1 MNMQSLMVKSFLLIL
16 SGFALGMAIS
26 PAPEASAGTISGTIR
41 DAETGDVLANVT
53 VQIPALG
60 IGDISDEGGMFRIE
74 QVPAG
79 ACSVQASMVGYLP
92 FREEIMVEEAG
103 EAVLDADLFPEPI
116 EMEPIEVRALKP
128 IRERVLDVVRAAE
141 AYYLRFGSP
150 KEISGE
156 QAGVLASTAKAVAGG
171 LYEEARGYAEA
182 IGYTVN
188 LYSDPDTEREY
199 VVMEEE
205 GEPVHGW
212 GTFIYT
218 PGYRFVN
225 VIIHKIALD
234 FSGSNT
240 LEIASSTFEE
250 LGARAFLICTGRTT
264 RSVGSGRR
272 TPFKC
277 VLDAWTDEG
286 TLLVQVAGPE
296 AARGSGRRSDV
307 TNVRIVDNGQG
318 ETPGYGYVYPEI
330 VREVQYAFRDMGF
343 GMRGRG
349 SKSRRVSIGRGHAGS
364 YERRKG
370 EDEISY
376 ASSIKKSI
384 YDVEVSAFGVIASG
398 RALNRSGEGV
408 LDARLVK
415 DALVKF
421 LIKKVLDGLTP
432 EERSEAYSL
441 FARSRP
447 SKLDIYQ
454 IGNYIRQLEDPYLY
468 ARQRIIEDLVY
479 AGPIAIQPLVDAL
492 VNFDNQHIRE
502 GVAEVLAGM
511 GGAAVDPLIGLLEAS
526 DPYVRERSAWAL
538 RQIGDARAGLPLIDL
553 LEDPDAK
560 VRQEAI
566 MGVGELRVSQ
576 AVPSLIELI
585 GLGGLEIRRDAI
597 SSLGAIRD
605 RRAISALEALLTDRD
620 SLIRKLAVQAMGE
633 IVSENPED
641 IEPLL
646 RALRSGDAIVRME
659 AASALQALRSQ
670 EAVGTLL
677 ELLNDTSKGVRTAAV
692 RALGAMGDVRAE
704 SALAEKLED
713 PDWQVRQRAAL
724 SLGEL
729 RATGAVVSVTE
740 RLTDKDP
747 YVRMSAARALGE
759 IGDTRAVVPLID
771 ALEDLDQNV
780 RVEAIFSL
788 EKLHDRRGTEPLVSL
803 LTDSDPKIRNGAADA
818 LRKILEENPQDVD
831 VMDRL
836 LASAD
841 SELRREA
848 LEALHSLS
856 RPGTSDPLLAMLED
870 KDAQV
875 REKVSEILGRTG
887 SKDAVS
893 PLIERLYDKNM
904 DVRVEIIR
912 SLAKLKDVEAVSSLL
927 DIQDRTVRY
936 YGQMTS
942 EEKLLQ
948 RESTR
953 ALKKIL
959 AANPEDT
966 ETLARAMRARDPEVR
981 RDVVVLLGRQY
992 DPAATQGLID
1002 ALDDLDPYVRRR
1014 AALALGRRQ
1023 ALGSAS
1029 GLMACLK
1036 DRESSVRSAS
1046 AWALGEL
1053 RWAES
1058 LAVLTESLSDEDWHV
1073 RKEAVTSLGKLGN
1086 PSAAAS
1092 LERMMEGERRE
1103 VRIAAEWAL
1112 DALNPSPEEP

>member
-1 MNMQSLMVKSFLLIL
+1 MKIHAFITKSFLRVLPGL
-16 SGFALGMAIS
+16 VLAIAVS
-26 PAPEASAGTISGTIR
+26 STLEASTGTISGTIR

-53 VQIPALG
+53 VQIPDLG
-60 IGDISDEGGMFRIE
+60 IGDISDEEGTFRIE
-74 QVPAG
+74 RVPAG

-92 FREEIMVEEAG
+92 FREEITVG
-103 EAVLDADLFPEPI
+103 EDGEVVLEVDLFPEPI
-116 EMEPIEVRALKP
+116 PMEPIEVRALKP

-141 AYYLRFGSP
+141 AYYLKFGSP

-156 QAGVLASTAKAVAGG
+156 ESGILAGAAKAIAGG
-171 LYEEARGYAEA
+171 LYEEARNHAEA

-188 LYSDPDTEREY
+188 LYTDPDTEREY
-199 VVMEEE
+199 VVLEEE

-225 VIIHKIALD
+225 IIVHKIALD
-234 FSGSNT
+234 FSGPNM

-250 LGARAFLICTGRTT
+250 LGARAFLICSGRTS
-264 RSVGSGRR
+264 RSGGGGRR

-277 VLDAWTDEG
+277 VLDAWSDEG
-286 TLLVQVAGPE
+286 TLLVQIAGPE
-296 AARGSGRRSDV
+296 ATRGSRRRVDV
-307 TNVRIVDNGQG
+307 SNVRIVDNGQG

-349 SKSRRVSIGRGHAGS
+349 SKSRRVGIGRGHAGS

-370 EDEISY
+370 EDEVSY
-376 ASSIKKSI
+376 VSNIKTSI
-384 YDVEVSAFGVIASG
+384 YDVEIPSFGVIVSG
-398 RALNRSGEGV
+398 RALSRSGEGV

-441 FARSRP
+441 FSRSRP

-479 AGPIAIQPLVDAL
+479 AGPMAVQPLVDAL

-502 GVAEVLAGM
+502 GVTEALAGI
-511 GGAAVDPLIGLLEAS
+511 GGPAMDPLIGLLEVP
-526 DPYVRERSAWAL
+526 DPYVRARSAWAL
-538 RQIGDARAGLPLIDL
+538 RQIGDSRAGLPLIEL
-553 LEDPDAK
+553 LEDPDPK
-560 VRQEAI
+560 VRREAI

-576 AVPSLIELI
+576 AVPSLIELLE
-585 GLGGLEIRRDAI
+585 LGSIETRRDAV
-597 SSLGAIRD
+597 SALGAIRD

-620 SLIRKLAVQAMGE
+620 SLVRKLAVQAMGE
-633 IVSENPED
+633 IVSESPED
-641 IEPLL
+641 IGPLL
-646 RALRSGDAIVRME
+646 SALRSGDPIVRME
-659 AASALQALRSQ
+659 AASALQTLRSQ

-677 ELLNDTSKGVRTAAV
+677 ELLNDASRGVRTAAV

-704 SALAEKLED
+704 SALMEKLDD

-729 RATGAVVSVTE
+729 RATGSVLQVTE
-740 RLTDKDP
+740 RLRDDDP
-747 YVRMSAARALGE
+747 YVRMSATRALGE
-759 IGDTRAVVPLID
+759 IGDTRAVGPLIE
-771 ALEDLDQNV
+771 ALDDVDQNV

-788 EKLHDRRGTEPLVSL
+788 EKLHDRRGTEPLVAL
-803 LTDSDPKIRNGAADA
+803 LTDTDPKIRNGAADA

-831 VMDRL
+831 IMDRL

-841 SELRREA
+841 PALRREA
-848 LEALHSLS
+848 LEALHALS

-870 KDAQV
+870 KDAKV

-887 SKDAVS
+887 SRDAVT
-893 PLIERLYDKNM
+893 PLIERLYDKNLH
-904 DVRVEIIR
+904 VRVEIIR
-912 SLAKLKDVEAVSSLL
+912 SLGKLKDAQAVASLL

-936 YGQMTS
+936 FGQMTP

-953 ALKKIL
+953 ALRKIL
-959 AANPEDT
+959 SANPEDT
-966 ETLARAMRARDPEVR
+966 ETLARAMRARDSEVR
-981 RDVVVLLGRQY
+981 QDVIVLLGRRY
-992 DPAATQGLID
+992 ESDATQALID
-1002 ALDDLDPYVRRR
+1002 ALDDLDTYVRRH

-1023 ALGSAS
+1023 AAGAAS
-1029 GLMACLK
+1029 TLMTCLK

-1053 RWAES
+1053 RCAES
-1058 LAVLTESLSDEDWHV
+1058 LDALTELLEDEDWHV
-1073 RKEAVTSLGKLGN
+1073 RKEAATSLGKLGN
-1086 PSAAAS
+1086 PSVATS
-1092 LERMMEGERRE
+1092 LEKMMEGERRE

-1112 DALNPSPEEP
+1112 NALSPHPEEP